1 MKHLMK
7 MFFAAG
13 IAAFALSSCSED
25 QTEFNVSNVPG
36 RAKISGT
43 IVYNQGT
50 TVENGRFAY
59 NYKPLASHEVI
70 LEIPNSYYKSGAEG
84 TAVYTTSTDA
94 NGKYSFEVPATNS
107 TGSGTIS
114 IRPFEST
121 TTSIKVVDHKPV
133 AETKQAIFRR
143 SDVKVNIKARG
154 LEIENFECV
163 AYPIDEV
170 PESFTKSVAFK
181 VVIGQNMEYKI
192 PIKPV
197 YNSNDKITKYEDADV
212 KKLWQPASGVD
223 FVVEVDAM
231 AFKAEF
237 SVYGTTDSK
246 GECTIQIPVGAIPAS
261 FSYEVKP
268 ISYLGKFTH
277 YVKCEKPEE
286 RLLSSGVPFEV
297 YDNEAVT
304 LDGYYEST
312 GTVSATAT
320 YEFANFVQKA
330 ECKRMLFQVLPGSDA
345 KGYTPTGWNSD
356 CDWLDDHKKKQEG
369 KK

>member
-121 TTSIKVVDHKPV
+121 TTSIKVVDQKPK
-133 AETKQAIFRR
+133 AETKQAIFRA
-143 SDVKVNIKARG
+143 DVDVQIKARG

-163 AYPIDEV
+163 AYPVDVI
-170 PESFTKSVAFK
+170 PESFTKSVALK
-181 VVIGQNMEYKI
+181 TVIGQNMEYKT
-192 PIKPV
+192 PIAPR
-197 YNSNDKITKYEDADV
+197 YSNANVIIGYSDARIDKV
-212 KKLWQPASGVD
+212 WQPASGVD
-223 FVVEVDAM
+223 FVVEVRAD
-231 AFKAEF
+231 KVEF

-246 GECTIQIPVGAIPAS
+246 GECTIQIPVEEIPAS
-261 FSYEVKP
+261 FTYSVNP
-268 ISYLGKFTH
+268 VSYLGKFTH
-277 YVKCEKPEE
+277 YVRGEKPVE
-286 RLLSSGVPFEV
+286 RKLPSGGVVSV
-297 YDNEAVT
+297 YDYEAVT
-304 LDGYYEST
+304 LDGYYKSSGNVS
-312 GTVSATAT
+312 GTAS

-330 ECKRMLFQVLPGSDA
+330 ECKSMLFYVLPGTDNE
-345 KGYTPTGWNSD
+345 GYTAGGWSLTTP
-356 CDWLDDHKKKQEG
+356 WLADFLEDQAK
-369 KK
+369 